1 MKRARFAFAAT
12 IAGVIAASGFA
23 LVAQSQPA
31 PAPTPA
37 PKAPEFKTVLA
48 GKKFT
53 PPVRGQATIDI
64 VRGPAQRVGTTIIT
78 KIQVKNT
85 SVAPIARLQV
95 AETWYDKS
103 NNVIPGGK
111 GEIPGLLQP
120 GEVGSLEIRTP
131 TNPNMNASKLMFTHA
146 NGTVDVKA
154 VKSFD
159 APKTAAK
166 EPAAKAAPAK
176 GGRKK

>member
-1 MKRARFAFAAT
+1 MKRTRFAFAAT
-12 IAGVIAASGFA
+12 IAGVIAANGLA

-31 PAPTPA
+31 PAPA

-64 VRGPAQRVGTTIIT
+64 VRGPAQRVGATIIT
-78 KIQVKNT
+78 RIQVRNT
-85 SVAPIARLQV
+85 SAAPIARLQV

-103 NNVIPGGK
+103 NNIIRGGK
-111 GEIPGLLQP
+111 GEIPGLLQA
-120 GEVGSLEIRTP
+120 GDVGTLEIRTP

-166 EPAAKAAPAK
+166 EPATKTAPAK
-176 GGRKK
+176 GGKKK